1 MNLLKLGRA
10 GSAELVFPNLVILV
24 IISQL
29 RSCER
34 ASSTVVL
41 RKHDS
46 GGLHKSVH
54 SQLQRDSAQRPVPK
68 GI

>member
-1 MNLLKLGRA
+1 MPVVSRRRAVNEPAEVGRA

-34 ASSTVVL
+34 ASSSVFYDV
-41 RKHDS
+41 S
-46 GGLHKSVH
+46 GLHKSAVT
-54 SQLQRDSAQRPVPK
+54 A
-68 GI
+68 